1 MDQADGNVKSV
12 KAELLDEAFS
22 WAKMII
28 FAVVFALAVNNFVI
42 VNATVPTGSMK
53 NTIMVDDRLV
63 AFRLS
68 YLFSEPKRFD
78 IVVFRYPDDETEYYV
93 KRIIG
98 LPGETVTI
106 KEGRV
111 YIDGASA
118 PLPDDF
124 VREPPFGEDYG
135 PYTVPEG
142 RYFMMGDNRNDSQ
155 DSRFWSNKY
164 VAKDKILGKVILK
177 YYKGVKLLYN
187 A

>member
-1 MDQADGNVKSV
+1 MDQTDGKVKSV
-12 KAELLDEAFS
+12 RTELLDEAFS

-68 YLFSEPKRFD
+68 YMFSEPERFD

-98 LPGETVTI
+98 LTGETVLI
-106 KEGRV
+106 REGKV
-111 YIDGASA
+111 YIDGAVS
-118 PLPDDF
+118 PLRDDF
-124 VREPPFGEDYG
+124 VRESPFGGYG
-135 PYTVPEG
+135 PFVVPEG
-142 RYFMMGDNRNDSQ
+142 RYFMLGDNRNDSQ
-155 DSRFWSNKY
+155 DSRFWVNRY
-164 VAKDKILGKVILK
+164 VAKGKILGKVVFK